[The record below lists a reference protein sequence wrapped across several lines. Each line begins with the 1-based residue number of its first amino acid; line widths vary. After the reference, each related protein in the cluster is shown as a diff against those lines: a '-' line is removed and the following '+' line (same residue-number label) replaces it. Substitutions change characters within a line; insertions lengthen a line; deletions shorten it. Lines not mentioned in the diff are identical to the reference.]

1 MDMWMISGFKFFTWK
16 QLNWAFNT
24 KSYVTSGTSSNS
36 MTILGH
42 IRLRTSWTQ
51 PTTSWI
57 HEPLNSTR
65 ELRSLNCLRWSIWLL
80 KQRIPLQKI
89 LPVQLT
95 HILQRL
101 LSRIHLRLLTSFPDH
116 MSQPIRFMPNLPNS
130 TIQLSHILQRLLHY
144 RHLSLLTSFLDCMP
158 WPILFI
164 TSLTHMTH
172 PHCTLTHS
180 PNGGPL
186 LKQRR

>member
-1 MDMWMISGFKFFTWK
+1 MGMWMILGFKFFTWK
-16 QLNWAFNT
+16 QSNWAFIT
-24 KSYVTSGTSSNS
+24 KSHVTSSTSSDS

-51 PTTSWI
+51 PTMSWI
-57 HEPLNSTR
+57 HEPLNSTQ
-65 ELRSLNCLRWSIWLL
+65 ELRSLNCLPWSIWLL
-80 KQRIPLQKI
+80 KI

-101 LSRIHLRLLTSFPDH
+101 LSCIHLRLLTSFLAH
-116 MSQPIRFMPNLPNS
+116 MSQPILFMPNLPDS
-130 TIQLSHILQRLLHY
+130 TIQLPHILRRLLHH
-144 RHLSLLTSFLDCMP
+144 RPLSLLTLFPDCMP

-164 TSLTHMTH
+164 TSLPHMTH
-172 PHCTLTHS
+172 LHRTLTHS
-180 PNGGPL
+180 PSGRPL